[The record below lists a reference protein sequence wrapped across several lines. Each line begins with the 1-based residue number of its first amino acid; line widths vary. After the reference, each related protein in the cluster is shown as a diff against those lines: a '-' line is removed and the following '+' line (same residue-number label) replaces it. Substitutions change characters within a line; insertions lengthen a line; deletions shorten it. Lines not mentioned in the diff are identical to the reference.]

1 MYEEK
6 KLELLK
12 LFNETAP
19 IAKFFGM
26 RLSFDSEGQATLD
39 LPYNSNLDHAL
50 GGIHGGIYATMLD
63 NAGWFASALTH
74 EKSCW
79 VATSEMSFH
88 LFAAAKQT
96 NLRAVGKVIKSG
108 KRQDVCE
115 MRLYE
120 ANDQL
125 IAHATGTFIILPSIP
140 LNKQKSV

>member
-1 MYEEK
+1 MSQEK

-19 IAKFFGM
+19 IAKYFGM
-26 RLSFDSEGQATLD
+26 RLSFDDQGLAILD
-39 LPYNSNLDHAL
+39 LAYNPNLDHAL

-63 NAGWFASALTH
+63 NAGWFASAVTH

-96 NLRAVGKVIKSG
+96 DLKATGRVMKSG

-115 MRLYE
+115 MHLYDGD
-120 ANDQL
+120 NQL
-125 IAHATGTFIILPSIP
+125 VAHATGTFIILPSIP
-140 LNKQKSV
+140 LK